1 MKELDDKQS
10 ERVVKAIKNGTLKS
24 EDIENHDVVVLVHG
38 EVEVAVVS
46 VVGGGG
52 GKGRGAPVIISGGL
66 PGPT

>member
-1 MKELDDKQS
+1 MKELDDTQS
-10 ERVVKAIKNGTLKS
+10 GRVVKAIKHGTLKS
-24 EDIENHDVVVLVHG
+24 EDIEKHAVVILVHG
-38 EVEVAVVS
+38 EVEVVAVS